1 MAPILAKAIAL
12 AMWRQ
17 HGKTRRWPSATGQR
31 PPRQRRALFARGGRR
46 WPMVGMLKKGLPAFV
61 LSAGKSSAF
70 PYPPKPT
77 APIPPDQKGPR
88 QAGAFGRRREELRLT
103 VEKGLVAGWACARQQ
118 NFVDD
123 MDHAIVGHNIS
134 HHDIGAGA
142 RAVCNGHAIGCAGDA
157 QALRGEHRLERG

>member
-1 MAPILAKAIAL
+1 
-12 AMWRQ
+12 
-17 HGKTRRWPSATGQR
+17 
-31 PPRQRRALFARGGRR
+31 
-46 WPMVGMLKKGLPAFV
+46 MVGMLKQGLLAWV
-61 LSAGKSSAF
+61 LWAGKSSAF
-70 PYPPKPT
+70 PYPPNPP
-77 APIPPDQKGPR
+77 APPRHHPPKQKGPR